1 MILGFYG
8 PSNTGKTDTIVKLV
22 KYFSERN
29 FKVATVKH
37 ISREFTMDTGGKDT
51 WKMGTAGANLVV
63 ASSNNE
69 NNFIVKSQM
78 DFKSIIQLINL
89 FDNFDLIFVEG
100 FKSIPWIKKIKFGDL
115 ETMENTVMKFN
126 NNIDELI
133 KYIEN
138 ELKIEKIMKK
148 LPNFNCG
155 ECGFKTCRELAEKI
169 LINEKG
175 FKDCKYFNPEIVM
188 EIEINGKQIY
198 ISPFVQ
204 NIIKNTIFGMVSSL
218 KGVNKVNTI
227 NIKIKEMDGK

>member
-1 MILGFYG
+1 MKTQVLRNI
-8 PSNTGKTDTIVKLV
+8 KTDSTILLKQLDAVEEVLLKRKNKKTL
-22 KYFSERN
+22 YHNITSESI
-29 FKVATVKH
+29 K
-37 ISREFTMDTGGKDT
+37 GKIIH
-51 WKMGTAGANLVV
+51 
-63 ASSNNE
+63 NE

-78 DFKSIIQLINL
+78 DFKRIIQLINL

-175 FKDCKYFNPEIVM
+175 FEDCKYFNPEIVM